1 MKSEET
7 KTTNIAFNPIYLI
20 TAIVM
25 IFISL
30 LITKYLPGDYHYLW
44 GYITSAF
51 ATPFFT
57 HSFHILSDEELEALW
72 KEEDND
78 V

>member
-1 MKSEET
+1 MKSKET

-20 TAIVM
+20 IATVM
-25 IFISL
+25 IFTSL

-51 ATPFFT
+51 ATPFIT
-57 HSFHILSDEELEALW
+57 HSFQILSDEELEALW
-72 KEEDND
+72 KEEDYD